1 MMSQEKV
8 ARFLRKHIVQ
18 RVVPRSTKRRIAR
31 NKVES
36 LLMKLLTEWNM
47 STIDD
52 IKAAAQNLTD
62 VINAFEAPAPV
73 AGVPV
78 EEVAKVEGEVAAVDA
93 ELKADEAPAA

>member
-1 MMSQEKV
+1 
-8 ARFLRKHIVQ
+8 
-18 RVVPRSTKRRIAR
+18 
-31 NKVES
+31 
-36 LLMKLLTEWNM
+36 M

-93 ELKADEAPAA
+93 ELKADEAPTA